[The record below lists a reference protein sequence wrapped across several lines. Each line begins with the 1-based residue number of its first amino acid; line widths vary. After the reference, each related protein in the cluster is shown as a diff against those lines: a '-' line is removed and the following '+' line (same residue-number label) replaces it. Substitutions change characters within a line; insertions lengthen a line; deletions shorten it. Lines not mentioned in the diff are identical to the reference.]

1 MDVIML
7 LALKG
12 NQFSVHAQYELSIL
26 INEDEVSVSDWL
38 EKWGNTAEDKH
49 SLKKSFCSC
58 SFVELSNPP
67 IVWQQGSV

>member
-1 MDVIML
+1 MHCENVCAASSAIAVCKDYGSIKCFFFCLSLMDVIML

-38 EKWGNTAEDKH
+38 EK
-49 SLKKSFCSC
+49 
-58 SFVELSNPP
+58 
-67 IVWQQGSV
+67 